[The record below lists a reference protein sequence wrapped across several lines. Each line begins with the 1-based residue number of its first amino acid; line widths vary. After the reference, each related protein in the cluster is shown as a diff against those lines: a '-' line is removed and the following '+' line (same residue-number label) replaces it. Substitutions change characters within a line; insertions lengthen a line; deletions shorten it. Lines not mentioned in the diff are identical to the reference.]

1 MNDGDRQIL
10 TCALILFSATG
21 VLSQIKP
28 IEIKPIEF
36 KWEKAKG
43 TIVDPLECIDAP
55 QQSYAL
61 YLPSSYSPDRRWP
74 VIYAFDPNGQGER
87 AVEAYKG
94 AAETYGYIVAA
105 SNNSRNGPMQTGLA
119 AAEAVWSDTH
129 RRFSIDANRVYTTGL
144 SGGAKAAT
152 YFALYC
158 YTCHVAGVIAQGA
171 GYPEVNSSIA
181 PANDHFAYYAVI
193 GDDDFN
199 FPDVMALR
207 RKKDEQGAQFKVE
220 VYPGS
225 HQWAPPAVVEDALA
239 WMELKAMQSG
249 VEKVDAEFV
258 KKMFEQTQADEAK
271 VEKVGDILGQY
282 YTLRSVAWDFKGL
295 EEVSSFESELTRVK
309 ASDAWKKANRGEQE
323 EIDLQQSLTATA
335 SSDLAQLGASEE
347 GAQSGLADRIALEMG
362 NLRRMEKSK
371 GKDQIIESRA
381 FTQILMEGTEAGLV
395 QFQQGHYSVAATYF
409 ALMAEVAPDQPGPL
423 VLLAEARVRMGGRKQ
438 ALKAL
443 KEAARRGLKHA
454 NTLANDPELK
464 PLASDP
470 EFQQILRGLS

>member
-1 MNDGDRQIL
+1 MKDGDRQRL

-21 VLSQIKP
+21 VLSQMKP
-28 IEIKPIEF
+28 IAF
-36 KWEKAKG
+36 RWENAKG
-43 TIVDPLECIDAP
+43 TVVDPMECIDAP
-55 QQSYAL
+55 QQSYAV

-94 AAETYGYIVAA
+94 AAERYGYIVAA
-105 SNNSRNGPMQTGLA
+105 SNNSRNGPGQTELA
-119 AAEAVWSDTH
+119 AAEAVWKDTH
-129 RRFSIDANRVYTTGL
+129 RRFSIDANRVYTTGF

-171 GYPEVNSSIA
+171 GYPALNSSIV

-193 GDDDFN
+193 GEDDFN

-207 RKKDEQGAQFKVE
+207 RKKDEQGEPFKVE

-225 HQWAPPAVVEDALA
+225 HQWAPGAVVEDAVA

-258 KKMFEQTQADEAK
+258 QKMFEQTQADEAK
-271 VEKVGDILGQY
+271 GEKAGDVLGQY
-282 YTLRSVAWDFKGL
+282 YALRSVAWDFKGL
-295 EEVSSFESELTRVK
+295 EEVRSFESELPRVK
-309 ASDAWKKANRGEQE
+309 ASDAWKKANREEQE
-323 EIDLQQSLTATA
+323 QIDLQESLTATA
-335 SSDLAQLGASEE
+335 SRELAQLAVAEE
-347 GAQSGLADRIALEMG
+347 GAQSGLADRIAIQMG

-371 GKDQIIESRA
+371 DKDQIIESRA
-381 FTQILMEGTEAGLV
+381 FTQLLMEGIEAGDV

-409 ALMAEVAPDQPGPL
+409 ALMAEAAPDQPGPL
-423 VLLAEARVRMGGRKQ
+423 VSLAEARVRLGGRKQ
-438 ALKAL
+438 ALMAL

-454 NTLANDPELK
+454 RTLGNDPELK